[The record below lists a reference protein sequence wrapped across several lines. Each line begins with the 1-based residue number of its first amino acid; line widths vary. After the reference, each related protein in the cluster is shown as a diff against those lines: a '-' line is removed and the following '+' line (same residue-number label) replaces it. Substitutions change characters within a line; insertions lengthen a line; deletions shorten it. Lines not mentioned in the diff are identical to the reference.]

1 MTRYNTSRSSKK
13 MLTQLML
20 VGCLWAAATGA
31 VFASDTFPDRPLTM
45 LIGFNP
51 GGSTDVQAKVLAPIL
66 AEILGQ
72 PVDLLHQ
79 SGAGGAV
86 AAAMLASSQDR
97 GYIFQ
102 FGLSLPFT
110 FAPLASRASYDFQ
123 SFRYV
128 AGITLDQAALVTG
141 PDMPFTDW
149 AGFIEYARANPGT
162 VYATQNIQD
171 RFIINHIAEQEGL
184 TFRIVPTTGGAGMA
198 PLILSGDAH
207 FAFSGGTH
215 SAYTESGQMHV
226 LASLADE
233 RLVYYPD
240 APTLRELGYD
250 VSMHAVRVV
259 AVPANTPD
267 YQVNV
272 LRQALAQAVDD
283 PRFIAVTEQTIKM
296 PVVFMDE
303 TQLNALFTE
312 QVEEYKLLISN
323 SNDE

>member
-1 MTRYNTSRSSKK
+1 MTHARSTRLFLCPLW
-13 MLTQLML
+13 MLLLSAAL
-20 VGCLWAAATGA
+20 VGAQPTA
-31 VFASDTFPDRPLTM
+31 DNFPNRPLTM

-66 AEILGQ
+66 EEILGQ
-72 PVDLLHQ
+72 PVQLLHQ
-79 SGAGGAV
+79 AGAGGAV
-86 AAAMLASSQDR
+86 AAAMLASSPDQ
-97 GYIFQ
+97 GYVFQ

-110 FAPLASRASYDFQ
+110 FAPLASTASYDYQ

-141 PDMPFTDW
+141 PNMPFTDW
-149 AGFIEYARANPGT
+149 AGFLDHARANPGV

-171 RFIINHIAEQEGL
+171 RFIINHIAQREGL
-184 TFRIVPTTGGAGMA
+184 SFRIVPTTGGAGMA

-215 SAYTESGQMHV
+215 SAYTDSGQMHV

-233 RLVYYPD
+233 RLVYYPH

-250 VSMHAVRVV
+250 VSMHAVRVI

-267 YQVNV
+267 HHVEV
-272 LRQALAQAVDD
+272 LYRALEQAVED
-283 PRFIAVTEQTIKM
+283 PRFIAVTEDVIKM
-296 PVVFMDE
+296 PVVFMGEIELD
-303 TQLNALFTE
+303 ALFAE
-312 QVEEYKLLISN
+312 QVDEYRQLISN
-323 SNDE
+323 VDEE